1 MQAKLTLDKD
11 FSIGKVDERLYGS
24 FIEHL
29 GRAVYTGIFEPGHG
43 TADEQGFRRDV
54 MDLIRKLQIPIIRYP
69 GGNFVSGY
77 RWTDGIGPKDKRPRR
92 LDYAWTSLE
101 TNQFGID
108 EFADWCK
115 KAGTHAMV
123 AVNLGTGTPQQA
135 ADLVEYCNFPGGT
148 YWSDLRIANGHK
160 EPHNFRVWC
169 LGNEMDGPWQ
179 TCAKTADEYGHVAN
193 EAAKMMKWVDP
204 TIELVACGSSSA
216 EIATYP
222 EWDRKVLEWTY
233 DNVDFLSM
241 HRYYGY
247 KGDVTA
253 YLASYADLDAFLS
266 AGIAAAD
273 YVKAYKRSKKV
284 MKISL
289 DEWNAWYCDHGAQ
302 EPWTVAPA
310 LEEQTY
316 NVMDAL
322 CVGGLLCTM
331 INRSDRV
338 RMGCLAQLVNCL
350 AIVMTEPGKSAY
362 AQTTYYPFLHA
373 SLYGRG
379 EALRP
384 LLKAPKLAAGTG
396 EFDALAA
403 AATFDEEKGEMTVF
417 ALNLAEEAVDLHLS
431 ARSFA
436 NLAPVEHIVLDGDL
450 FAQNTF
456 AEPEKVLPHS
466 APVAACEKGES
477 DVKLPARSW
486 NVLRFSI

>member
-1 MQAKLTLDKD
+1 
-11 FSIGKVDERLYGS
+11 
-24 FIEHL
+24 
-29 GRAVYTGIFEPGHG
+29 
-43 TADEQGFRRDV
+43 
-54 MDLIRKLQIPIIRYP
+54 
-69 GGNFVSGY
+69 
-77 RWTDGIGPKDKRPRR
+77 
-92 LDYAWTSLE
+92 
-101 TNQFGID
+101 
-108 EFADWCK
+108 
-115 KAGTHAMV
+115 
-123 AVNLGTGTPQQA
+123 
-135 ADLVEYCNFPGGT
+135 
-148 YWSDLRIANGHK
+148 
-160 EPHNFRVWC
+160 
-169 LGNEMDGPWQ
+169 
-179 TCAKTADEYGHVAN
+179 
-193 EAAKMMKWVDP
+193 
-204 TIELVACGSSSA
+204 
-216 EIATYP
+216 
-222 EWDRKVLEWTY
+222 
-233 DNVDFLSM
+233 
-241 HRYYGY
+241 
-247 KGDVTA
+247 
-253 YLASYADLDAFLS
+253 
-266 AGIAAAD
+266 
-273 YVKAYKRSKKV
+273 
-284 MKISL
+284 
-289 DEWNAWYCDHGAQ
+289 
-302 EPWTVAPA
+302 
-310 LEEQTY
+310 
-316 NVMDAL
+316 MDAL

-396 EFDALAA
+396 EFDAVTA

-477 DVKLPARSW
+477 DLKLPARSW

>member
-289 DEWNAWYCDHGAQ
+289 DEWNAWYCDHGTQ
-302 EPWTVAPA
+302 EP
-310 LEEQTY
+310 L
-316 NVMDAL
+316 
-322 CVGGLLCTM
+322 
-331 INRSDRV
+331 
-338 RMGCLAQLVNCL
+338 
-350 AIVMTEPGKSAY
+350 
-362 AQTTYYPFLHA
+362 
-373 SLYGRG
+373 SLIHICYQVSRQKRREHHG
-379 EALRP
+379 E
-384 LLKAPKLAAGTG
+384 
-396 EFDALAA
+396 D
-403 AATFDEEKGEMTVF
+403 
-417 ALNLAEEAVDLHLS
+417 H
-431 ARSFA
+431 
-436 NLAPVEHIVLDGDL
+436 
-450 FAQNTF
+450 
-456 AEPEKVLPHS
+456 
-466 APVAACEKGES
+466 
-477 DVKLPARSW
+477 
-486 NVLRFSI
+486 

>member
-284 MKISL
+284 MNDWVES
-289 DEWNAWYCDHGAQ
+289 
-302 EPWTVAPA
+302 
-310 LEEQTY
+310 
-316 NVMDAL
+316 
-322 CVGGLLCTM
+322 
-331 INRSDRV
+331 
-338 RMGCLAQLVNCL
+338 
-350 AIVMTEPGKSAY
+350 
-362 AQTTYYPFLHA
+362 
-373 SLYGRG
+373 
-379 EALRP
+379 ALRSSAMP
-384 LLKAPKLAAGTG
+384 IMVTAMGG
-396 EFDALAA
+396 ALAA
-403 AATFDEEKGEMTVF
+403 FIKNAGVANAVAETV
-417 ALNLAEEAVDLHLS
+417 V
-431 ARSFA
+431 
-436 NLAPVEHIVLDGDL
+436 
-450 FAQNTF
+450 Q
-456 AEPEKVLPHS
+456 
-466 APVAACEKGES
+466 
-477 DVKLPARSW
+477 
-486 NVLRFSI
+486 FSIPGIIIPILIAALIHVITGSNALGVMTAAALVEPMLGALGISPLAAFLACGTGALMFKHANSSGFWVTVTMSNMDIRQGIRAVGGGSTVAGVTGAAITVILHFAVII